1 MEPSLIEA
9 QLDPYFSRINF
20 DKDQKRRWFLD
31 REGVLFGFAF
41 AFTIVLKT
49 PFIGVLMYGIAQA
62 STAYLITKITDPPP
76 PPEHSEGFAEK
87 EVTWQNKHDFLQ
99 LSIDTLD
106 RINVNAVDKGRAKS
120 TGVDIPPITGKIY
133 S

>member
-1 MEPSLIEA
+1 MLQSLTEP
-9 QLDPYFSRINF
+9 QLDPYFSRIKF

-62 STAYLITKITDPPP
+62 STAYLVTKITDPPP
-76 PPEHSEGFAEK
+76 PPERSEGFAEK
-87 EVTWQNKHDFLQ
+87 QITWENKHDFLQ

-106 RINVNAVDKGRAKS
+106 RINVNSVDDSRAKS
-120 TGVDIPPITGKIY
+120 TSADVPLTTGKNY